1 MVFIFTYY
9 VIMVCV
15 SVLLVWI
22 IGRKQTSLFSE
33 SRLAVASG
41 RVSALPKKQLLY
53 SALIAGCIGFL
64 PGTQAL
70 GAMVVEEY
78 HGPIT
83 QNDINSFKEHMMIE
97 KPKVWAAPMDP
108 TTERFQ
114 TEYAQGKSGENIKA
128 LGLMYELTGDTEI
141 LDRMIYFTGTLLTQ
155 RNDILPAPY
164 GQRTIWTGTIAP
176 VWPGPVEEWGVAA
189 DSAQGDSI
197 GHLAYTGR
205 LILQT
210 PWILDTVVPD
220 GDPYGH
226 GATYRERA
234 STFVREAEYVVDEFI
249 FPYLIDLSRDNKLYF
264 SGLSPYM
271 SNGVMPWNQIM
282 MILYPFQNLAAAH
295 EILGDNP
302 SLVTKYDGIV
312 QRNIDWFF
320 KDDTTKAI
328 VPSNKGNP
336 SYSWGYNPGRL
347 PRPGVSPEDSSHG
360 QLDVAGFYRA
370 YLIGRYGVTEDMLK
384 PFANTFADN
393 IMRSPTDYAGRIDG
407 TDGSGNSAKTSA
419 PRSGYL
425 FLPPLRP
432 DKYDDLAGTV
442 MKANT
447 SMDMA
452 SVSRFYWAKNK
463 LSNNNDT
470 GAPTVP
476 ANVKAVAASS
486 SQIILSWAE
495 STDDRIVRNYNIYR
509 NGTLVGTS
517 TTTSFT
523 DKGLNTETAY
533 SYTVKAKDAAG
544 NLSAASSTVSA
555 TTWDL
560 NRRDTEAPTAPT
572 NLKAAVPSNMQIDLS
587 WNASTDD
594 VFVAGYEIYR
604 NLTKI
609 ATVDTTSFSDNG
621 LTGGTTYNYE
631 VKAIDLAGNLSA
643 AGTISATTLVNLA
656 LGKPDASYFASSQ
669 WSTTYIPR
677 KAFDGSVSNSR
688 WSSVKTGINNQYL
701 GVNFGT
707 STTFNQVVI
716 KEISYPRVSSYVL
729 QYSNDGVTYTD
740 IEGMVGTTLGANKTL
755 VFVPVT
761 SQYFRLNMIKSSAE
775 PTIDEIE
782 IYYVTGGPSPSAAPA
797 GLSATAGDK
806 KVTLGWRKVP
816 GATYYDVKRST
827 SANGPF
833 TIVGLQLNSIS
844 FTDSSVQNGTTYY
857 YTVTAGNVGGGGPA
871 AGPVNA
877 TPKAPPQAAPTGL
890 TAVAGDGQ
898 VTLTWDTVTGATYS
912 YNVSRSTAATGGF
925 EEIGSDLNTNSF
937 TDEEVENGKTY
948 YYIVRASNEIGEG
961 PATAPVSATPMDS
974 TPPVTTAVVEGTQQN
989 GWYSGAVS
997 VRLEATDNSS
1007 GVPSTFYKL
1016 TVTGATYGSTVTQA
1030 TYGWLPYTG
1039 PVTITEDE
1047 KFTFHYYS
1055 QDKDGNAETE
1065 KTLNIQHDATGP
1077 AIQSIAPVNN
1087 GRYSDSE
1094 QLTIQVN
1101 VGDTG
1106 SGLNP
1111 DLTVITLDGNPV
1123 QQGAV
1128 IQLYTLPLG
1137 AHTLNITAKDM
1148 AGNTRSVAVPFTT
1161 ETSIASLKAV
1171 IVKFRAN
1178 GWIDN
1183 GGIANSLEQKLE
1195 HGNLDSFINEVEA
1208 QSGKHISAA
1217 AAAILLR
1224 DANKLYSQ
1232 Q

>member
-1 MVFIFTYY
+1 
-9 VIMVCV
+9 MVCV
-15 SVLLVWI
+15 SVVLLI
-22 IGRKQTSLFSE
+22 LILRRKETSLFMENHS
-33 SRLAVASG
+33 AVASS
-41 RVSALPKKQLLY
+41 RLFALPRKHMTII
-53 SALIAGCIGFL
+53 ALTAVCIGFL
-64 PGTQAL
+64 PGTQAF

-83 QNDINSFKEHMMIE
+83 QNDINSFKEHMMTE
-97 KPKVWAAPMDP
+97 KPKVWASPMDP
-108 TTERFQ
+108 ATERFQ

-210 PWILDTVVPD
+210 PWILDKVVPD

-234 STFVREAEYVVDEFI
+234 ATFIREAEYVVDEFI
-249 FPYLIDLSRDNKLYF
+249 FPWLIDLSRDNKLYF
-264 SGLSPYM
+264 SDKSPYKR
-271 SNGVMPWNQIM
+271 SLDLPWNQIM

-295 EILGDNP
+295 EMLGDNP
-302 SLVTKYDGIV
+302 SLVTKYDGII

-328 VPSNKGNP
+328 IPSKKGNP
-336 SYSWGYNPGRL
+336 SYSWGYNPNRL
-347 PRPGVSPEDSSHG
+347 PRPGVGPEDSNHG
-360 QLDVAGFYRA
+360 SLDIAGFYRA
-370 YLIGRYGVTEDMLK
+370 HLLGRYGITEDMLK
-384 PFANTFADN
+384 PFANVFADN
-393 IMRSPTDYAGRIDG
+393 IMRGTNDYAGRIDG
-407 TDGSGNSAKTSA
+407 TDGSGNSGKTTS
-419 PRSGYL
+419 PHTGYL
-425 FLPPLRP
+425 FLAALRP

-447 SMDMA
+447 SNNMA
-452 SVSRFYWAKNK
+452 AVSRLYWAKNK
-463 LSNNNDT
+463 LSNNSDT

-476 ANVKAVAASS
+476 MNLRATAVSS

-495 STDDRIVRNYNIYR
+495 STDDIIVRNYNIYR

-517 TTTSFT
+517 TTTSFS
-523 DKGLNTETAY
+523 DKGLTPETAY
-533 SYTVKAKDAAG
+533 SYSVKAKDAAG

-572 NLKAAVPSNMQIDLS
+572 NLKAIVPSSTQINLS
-587 WNASTDD
+587 WTASTDD
-594 VFVAGYEIYR
+594 VVVAGYEIYR

-609 ATVDTTSFSDNG
+609 ATVATTSFSDKG
-621 LTGGTTYNYE
+621 LTGGTTYNYQI
-631 VKAIDLAGNLSA
+631 KAIDLAGNVSA
-643 AGTISATTLVNLA
+643 ASTISATTLVNLA
-656 LGKPDASYFASSQ
+656 LGKPAGSYFASSQ
-669 WSTTYIPR
+669 WSTTYVPG

-688 WSSVKTGINNQYL
+688 WSAVKGGINDQHV

-707 STTFNQVVI
+707 PTTYNQVVI
-716 KEISYPRVSSYVL
+716 KEISFPRTSSYTL

-740 IEGMVGTTLGANKTL
+740 IDGMLGTTIGANKTL
-755 VFVPVT
+755 IFAPVT
-761 SQYFRLNMIKSSAE
+761 SQYFRLKMITSSAE

-782 IYYVTGGPSPSAAPA
+782 VYYVAGGTAPSAAPA
-797 GLSATAGDK
+797 GLSATAGNK
-806 KVTLGWRKVP
+806 KVTLAWRTVA
-816 GATYYDVKRST
+816 GATYYNVKRST
-827 SANGPF
+827 TVNGPY
-833 TIVGLQLNSIS
+833 TIVGLQLNAIS
-844 FTDSSVQNGTTYY
+844 FADLSVQNGTTYY
-857 YTVTAGNVGGGGPA
+857 YTVTAGNIGGGGPA
-871 AGPVNA
+871 AGPVSV

-890 TAVAGDGQ
+890 IAIAGDGQ
-898 VTLTWDTVTGATYS
+898 VTLTWDSVTGATYS
-912 YNVSRSTAATGGF
+912 YNVSRSTLANGGF
-925 EEIGSDLNTNSF
+925 VEIGSDINTNSF

-961 PATAPVSATPMDS
+961 PATAPVSATPMDAA
-974 TPPVTTAVVEGTQQN
+974 PPVTTAVVEGTQQN
-989 GWYSGAVS
+989 GWYTGAVN
-997 VRLEATDNSS
+997 VRLAATDNYS
-1007 GVPSTFYKL
+1007 GVASTFYKL
-1016 TVTGATYGSTVTQA
+1016 TVTGATYSPTVTQA

-1039 PVTITEDE
+1039 PVTITEDG

-1055 QDKDGNAETE
+1055 QDKEGNAETE
-1065 KTLNIQHDATGP
+1065 KTINIQRDATGP
-1077 AIQSIAPVNN
+1077 AIQPIAPANN
-1087 GRYSDSE
+1087 GRYSDSDN
-1094 QLTIQVN
+1094 LTIQVN
-1101 VGDTG
+1101 VSDTV

-1111 DLTVITLDGNPV
+1111 SSTVITLDGNPI

-1137 AHTLNITAKDM
+1137 AHTLNITAADM
-1148 AGNTRSVAVPFTT
+1148 AGNSRSVAVPFTT
-1161 ETSIASLKAV
+1161 ETSIASLQAL
-1171 IVKFRAN
+1171 IAKFKAN
-1178 GWIDN
+1178 GSIDN
-1183 GGIANSLEQKLE
+1183 GGIANSLEQKL
-1195 HGNLDSFINEVEA
+1195 GNSNLNSFINEVEA

-1224 DANKLYSQ
+1224 DANKLNSQ